1 MSEKP
6 DKNHFRITIFG
17 SARIKKDDQ
26 IYKNVFNLAEKIG
39 EKGYDIITGGGPGLM
54 KAANSGHQK
63 GKKNNGAHSFGLT
76 ISLPWETETNKYLDV
91 KKHFDRFSERLDE
104 FMILSNIVVVMPG
117 GIGTCLEFFYSW
129 QLTQVKHICS
139 MPIILIGGMWEKL
152 MEWTKENM
160 LKPGHISIGDMANI
174 HIAKDNEDAM
184 KIIEKAHD
192 IYIREGDSYCLNYKK
207 YKLT

>member
-76 ISLPWETETNKYLDV
+76 ITNPTIPNNPIRINTASQISLTKIIPSTGSTIRIRITNKD
-91 KKHFDRFSERLDE
+91 K
-104 FMILSNIVVVMPG
+104 
-117 GIGTCLEFFYSW
+117 
-129 QLTQVKHICS
+129 
-139 MPIILIGGMWEKL
+139 
-152 MEWTKENM
+152 
-160 LKPGHISIGDMANI
+160 
-174 HIAKDNEDAM
+174 
-184 KIIEKAHD
+184 
-192 IYIREGDSYCLNYKK
+192 
-207 YKLT
+207 